1 MKHFGSGPVE
11 KIKERLSIEEVISSY
26 IKLEPAGSNLKAKCP
41 FHSEKKPSFFV
52 SPGRGSFYCFGCS
65 ASGDIFTFV
74 EKFEGLDFRGS
85 LKLLADKAGVPL
97 EEFSKEETSEKER
110 LYKIM
115 EEATNYFIGNLNTN
129 KEALKYIIER
139 GLEEKTIKEF
149 RIGYANPNW
158 RELYFFLKKKG
169 FSESEIEKAGL
180 IKKTDKGGGNINY
193 YDRFRGRIMFPITD
207 TIGRVIAFSGR
218 VFPEIEG
225 DEKPAKYL
233 NSPDT
238 PIFNKS
244 YVLYGLDK
252 AKESIRKNNFSI
264 LVEGQLDLI
273 LSQQAGYRNTVAS
286 SGTALSESTVTRENA
301 VTALGLVRRLSN
313 NIVLAFDGDKAGF
326 KASLRA
332 GRIAMSLGMDV
343 KTASMP
349 FGFDPADL
357 ILKKGKEAWKEAI
370 KNSKHLIE
378 FLMDGVLRESSD
390 IRKAGREIK
399 EKVLPY
405 VNSLDSSIEKMYFIK
420 KISDMTGIPENALK
434 EDLEKVSKES
444 SLDLPSEDKKEN
456 SGKILRKDNILRR
469 LLGIVMWQKVQTKPL
484 IDVDF
489 VLKEIS
495 ETLSLT
501 PSKTVDILKENKED
515 LIYEAEIL
523 YGKEEKIEKN
533 VIDLLNNF
541 KEEHLREELGKK
553 MIELYKAEESK
564 DFERSSILLKEYQEL
579 NNKIQN
585 IKKK

>member
-41 FHSEKKPSFFV
+41 FHSEKTPSFFV